1 MSKLEIFLLGIVI
14 IQFIIISLIVYFWV
28 KISEEEDYY

>member
-14 IQFIIISLIVYFWV
+14 IQFIIISLIIYFWV
-28 KISEEEDYY
+28 KISEEED

>member
-14 IQFIIISLIVYFWV
+14 IQFIIISLTLYFWI
-28 KISEEEDYY
+28 KISEEED

>member
-28 KISEEEDYY
+28 KISEEED

>member
-14 IQFIIISLIVYFWV
+14 IQFIIISLILYFWV
-28 KISEEEDYY
+28 KISEEED

>member
-14 IQFIIISLIVYFWV
+14 IQFIIISLIVYFWI
-28 KISEEEDYY
+28 KISEEED

>member
-14 IQFIIISLIVYFWV
+14 IQFIIISLILYFWI
-28 KISEEEDYY
+28 KISEEED

>member
-28 KISEEEDYY
+28 KTSEEED

>member
-14 IQFIIISLIVYFWV
+14 IQFIIISLLVYFWI
-28 KISEEEDYY
+28 KISEEED

>member
-14 IQFIIISLIVYFWV
+14 IQFIIISLLFYFWV
-28 KISEEEDYY
+28 KISEEED

>member
-14 IQFIIISLIVYFWV
+14 IQFIIISLLVYFWV
-28 KISEEEDYY
+28 KISEEED